1 MAESADLARELVGLA
16 SDDEAAARAML
27 PVASITD
34 AIVGFHAQQAVEKAL
49 KAVLTANEIEFP
61 FIHNLGYL
69 AELCKQNAIELP
81 QALDGLDDLT
91 PFAAMLRYGSPE
103 QRVERQIALNWATAA
118 VEWARTAIAE
128 AEGQQEPPP
137 EADPSQTPYS
147 SV

>member
-1 MAESADLARELVGLA
+1 MAESADLARELLGLA

-27 PVASITD
+27 PVDSVTD

-49 KAVLTANEIEFP
+49 KAVLAAHETEFP

-69 AELCKQNAIELP
+69 AELCNKNAIALP
-81 QALDGLDDLT
+81 KALDGLDDLT

-103 QRVERQIALNWATAA
+103 QTIERQTALSWATAA

-128 AEGQQEPPP
+128 TEGRQEPSP
-137 EADPSQTPYS
+137 EPNPGQTSSS